1 MSFTVLA
8 LDTSATASAALMRDD
23 QIIAHRATDSQRN
36 HSEVLA
42 QFVAQVFDT
51 AQLDPTVPGTVDAV
65 LVGVGPGPFTG
76 LRAGIITAQTLAHI
90 WGTPIHGVLSL
101 DALAHRVAP
110 EAFRTGAQ
118 EFVVATDARRKEVYW
133 AHYDNI
139 AGQPQRLHG
148 PFVTDPAEV
157 TQLPV
162 YGAGA
167 GLYPEALYGMTG
179 FTSAV
184 PDAKDIAA
192 YGAVALR
199 RGRGLLPVE
208 PQYLRG
214 HDAKIPK
221 QMRNL

>member
-1 MSFTVLA
+1 MSQTYLA
-8 LDTSATASAALMRDD
+8 LDTSAAASAAIYRNDEV
-23 QIIAHRATDSQRN
+23 IAHRATDSQRN

-42 QFVAQVFDT
+42 GFITEVLTEAMI
-51 AQLDPTVPGTVDAV
+51 DPTAPEELDG
-65 LVGVGPGPFTG
+65 LFVGVGPGPFTG

-90 WGTPIHGVLSL
+90 WHVPAYGVLSL
-101 DALAHRVAP
+101 DGLAHRVAP
-110 EAFRTGAQ
+110 EAFRSGVE
-118 EFVVATDARRKEVYW
+118 EFIVATDARRKEVYW

-139 AGQPQRLHG
+139 GGQPQRLHG

-157 TQLPV
+157 TKLPV

-167 GLYPEALYGMTG
+167 GLYPEALYGISG
-179 FTSAV
+179 FTEAV
-184 PDAKDIAA
+184 PDATDIAMF
-192 YGAVALR
+192 GAVARR

-221 QMRNL
+221 HLRK